1 MTKNSSFDKLM
12 NSLDGDDSAEPAAI
26 GGTPESEADL
36 GAPEAEPEPEA
47 DFEVSLDAL
56 EAEPEPEPEPEA
68 KLEAKLEV
76 TQEQPKVETKP
87 KRATKRVA
95 PPENITQP
103 PATEPSTLTTKHA
116 EPIDEFAG
124 LSPQTRKEMELGR
137 QRVEALQRR

>member
-47 DFEVSLDAL
+47 DFEVAPNAL
-56 EAEPEPEPEPEA
+56 EAEPEPE
-68 KLEAKLEV
+68 LEV

>member
-12 NSLDGDDSAEPAAI
+12 SSLDGDDSTEPAAI
-26 GGTPESEADL
+26 GTAPESEADL
-36 GAPEAEPEPEA
+36 DALEA
-47 DFEVSLDAL
+47 DFEAGLDAL
-56 EAEPEPEPEPEA
+56 EAEPKAEAEPEA
-68 KLEAKLEV
+68 ELEV
-76 TQEQPKVETKP
+76 PQEQPKVETKP

-95 PPENITQP
+95 PPENITQSP
-103 PATEPSTLTTKHA
+103 TTEPSTKTPALTTKHA